1 MEKNKLDKQIKA
13 VCNCLREEKWTT
25 FRSLKN
31 KWINCSC
38 KQPMTIK
45 TEKEKE
51 NAVSA
56 FYPTD

>member
-1 MEKNKLDKQIKA
+1 MEKSKLDEPVKA
-13 VCNCLREEKWTT
+13 VCSHCGNERMTT

-31 KWINCSC
+31 KWLICSC

-45 TEKEKE
+45 TEREKE

>member
-1 MEKNKLDKQIKA
+1 MEKSKLDEPIKA
-13 VCNCLREEKWTT
+13 VCKCLREEKLTT

-31 KWINCSC
+31 KWITCSC

-45 TEKEKE
+45 TEREKE